1 MSEHTQRIP
10 PPDLQAADSLLAD
23 LFQEVQK
30 WEGTLAGGTELAMG
44 AATVEGLFQT
54 KVQFGTPRSN
64 LTLLTPALFK
74 DVGVTLNSLQKQQMQ
89 DQFDFYYMTV
99 PVIMRPKRGAQFKVL
114 CCELNFGPKG
124 KDEPIVHTIF
134 PQSKW
139 RTVMNWGG
147 GMSLG
152 LNGNLEWQVGVDATQ
167 AAKITELPGDLQ
179 ANVAN
184 KNDLQASIVIPSY
197 NYEVGRFDIAAAGEG
212 SSECYWYIQDPDL
225 QKMLSVEFGVVF
237 KVFKHVQ
244 VVTLRGVTWAEPS
257 MNWLIA
263 NIRDVVSDLGDKLKA
278 LLRQKDAAADK
289 FARGAAEQWTL
300 TLPKGS

>member
-1 MSEHTQRIP
+1 MSENIQRIS
-10 PPDLQAADSLLAD
+10 PPDLKEAEALLAD
-23 LFQEVQK
+23 LFQEVRD

-44 AATVEGLFQT
+44 AAAVDSLFQT
-54 KVQFGTPRSN
+54 KVDFGNPRDN
-64 LTLLTPALFK
+64 FILLTPALFEEA
-74 DVGVTLNSLQKQQMQ
+74 GVELNAIRQQQMQ

-99 PVIMRPKRGAQFKVL
+99 RVNMRPKPGVQFKVL

-124 KDEPIVHTIF
+124 ENEPIVQTIF
-134 PQSKW
+134 PKSKW

-152 LNGNLEWQVGVDATQ
+152 LDGNLEWRVGVDAAQ
-167 AAKITELPGDLQ
+167 AAEIANLPGELK

-184 KNDLQASIVIPSY
+184 KDEFKASIVIPDY

-212 SSECYWYIQDPDL
+212 GSECYWYIQEPDL
-225 QKMLSVEFGVVF
+225 QKMLSVQFGVVF
-237 KVFKHVQ
+237 KVPKDTQ
-244 VVTLRGVTWAEPS
+244 EVTLRGVAWAEPR
-257 MNWLIA
+257 MNWLVA
-263 NIRDVVSDLGDKLKA
+263 NIRDVFGDLGDRLQA
-278 LLRQKDAAADK
+278 LLRQKDVAADK